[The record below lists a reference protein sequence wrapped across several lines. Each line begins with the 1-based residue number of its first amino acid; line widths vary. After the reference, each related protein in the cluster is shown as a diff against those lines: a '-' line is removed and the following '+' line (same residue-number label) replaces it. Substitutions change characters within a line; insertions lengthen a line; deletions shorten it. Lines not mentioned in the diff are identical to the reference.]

1 MHPGIISTSWNK
13 RKIDQFLSYEL
24 EYKYKTNSNK
34 FSQQDNES
42 SGELR
47 STLSTHLDLAA
58 VRRGVKLLVEVGLFI
73 KDYLFERHPS
83 FRVKAQSE
91 TVRGSCFRK
100 ADAHTIRKV
109 KFVKYP
115 RRSCLIKLDVA
126 LILHLPCRGITITL
140 LFRIQPVCAS
150 SRPCSL
156 STMHVALSPFV
167 RRPSIFTPAYLY
179 LTVYMRRRC
188 A

>member
-1 MHPGIISTSWNK
+1 M
-13 RKIDQFLSYEL
+13 
-24 EYKYKTNSNK
+24 
-34 FSQQDNES
+34 
-42 SGELR
+42 
-47 STLSTHLDLAA
+47 
-58 VRRGVKLLVEVGLFI
+58 RRGVKLLVEVGLFI
-73 KDYLFERHPS
+73 KDYLSERHPS

-91 TVRGSCFRK
+91 TVKGSCFRK

-115 RRSCLIKLDVA
+115 WRSCLIKLDVA

-140 LFRIQPVCAS
+140 LFRTQPVCAS

-156 STMHVALSPFV
+156 STTHVALSPFV
-167 RRPSIFTPAYLY
+167 RRPSIFTS
-179 LTVYMRRRC
+179 VSVSGRIYMRRRC